1 MLNEQIFILAQNERV
16 IPSVAAMLEGFEF
29 AKLSYLSNVYG
40 DAQRGY
46 SLMDWLEPCT
56 LPITFWCHYD
66 KLLIVLDH
74 QQSDRNLPLPL
85 RVLIAHGE
93 IYKKL
98 IRIICSDGVSIHYK
112 KKRLYWEDEDVRQC
126 MREAEIIRKENT
138 QKIKQ
143 IIFDAELADS
153 VLGEAFYDG
162 LDIPY
167 LLAKRLSDYFEVL
180 HLASYYDAYAPC
192 GCEKS
197 EEEMMQWLANEKKRL
212 MVDLKKALPQVE
224 LTF

>member
-1 MLNEQIFILAQNERV
+1 MLTEQIFILAQNERV

-29 AKLSYLSNVYG
+29 AEISCLSNVYG

-46 SLMDWLEPCT
+46 SLKDWLEPCT
-56 LPITFWCHYD
+56 LPITFWCNYE

-98 IRIICSDGVSIHYK
+98 IRIICFDGISIHYK

-126 MREAEIIRKENT
+126 MKEAEIKRKEYT

-153 VLGEAFYDG
+153 VLGDAFYDG

-167 LLAKRLSDYFEVL
+167 LLAKRLSDYLEVL

-192 GCEKS
+192 RGEMSEK
-197 EEEMMQWLANEKKRL
+197 EMEQWLANEKKRL
-212 MVDLKKALPQVE
+212 MVDLKKALPKVE
-224 LTF
+224 LFF